1 MGTNI
6 FNIGQ
11 SALNAAQVGIS
22 TAGHN
27 IANASTAGYSRQ
39 VVVQTTAG
47 AQNYGYGYVG
57 QGTEVSTIKRIYNE
71 LLAKQVTNTQSNS
84 SRINTY
90 NAEMSKIDNMLA
102 DSSAGLSPV
111 LQDFFSSIHDL
122 TANPSDAST
131 RQAMLSTAQSLA
143 NRFHSMGE
151 RLGEIRDSVNSQLT
165 SSVNLVNSYASQ
177 IAELND
183 IIEKSVNGSGN
194 PPNDLM
200 DQRDQLI
207 AELSKETK
215 TTVVPQ
221 SGGSYNVLI
230 GNGLPLVIGINTL
243 SLTTVKSPTDA
254 NRLEVAYKSQ
264 TNSTILNGD
273 SLAGGTISGLLQFR
287 ANSLDGIQNQLGQIA
302 VALTGTFNTQ
312 HAQGLD
318 SNGNPGGAF
327 FTMPVPTVAA
337 STANTGT
344 ATLSGTITDATAIT
358 SSNYRLQYDGTNY
371 KITRLSDKSVQ
382 SFTSLPQ
389 TLDGVTLSATAGM
402 AAGDDFLI
410 KPTANAA
417 TTFNLAISDI
427 NKIAIGGYTLSAA
440 ANSGN
445 TGSATISTPVTSS
458 TYAASPLSA
467 PFSLTYASGTN
478 QLTGFP
484 ATEAVTV
491 TSGGT
496 TTTYAAGSPVTY
508 TSGATISVA
517 GLSFVMNGAPSNTD
531 QFTIT
536 PNTTIAPGNNQNGL
550 LLAGLQNLGTVNN
563 SSTSYASAFGQI
575 VSSVGNKTRELQ
587 VTGAAEEHALSIVT
601 AAQQSE
607 SGVNLDEEATNLLRY
622 QQAYQAAGKMMQ
634 IASQLFDVL
643 LSIKQ

>member
-183 IIEKSVNGSGN
+183 IIEKSVNGNGN

-312 HAQGLD
+312 HALGLD
-318 SNGNPGGAF
+318 SYGNPGGAF

-427 NKIAIGGYTLSAA
+427 NKIAVGGYTLSAA

-467 PFSLTYASGTN
+467 PFSLTYNSGPNT
-478 QLTGFP
+478 LTGFP

-496 TTTYAAGSPVTY
+496 TSTYAAGSPVTY
-508 TSGATISVA
+508 VSGATVSVA
-517 GLSFVMNGAPSNTD
+517 GISFVMSGTPANTD

>member
-183 IIEKSVNGSGN
+183 IIEKSVNGNGN

-344 ATLSGTITDATAIT
+344 ATLTGTITDATAIT

-467 PFSLTYASGTN
+467 PFSLTYNSGPNT
-478 QLTGFP
+478 LTGFP
-484 ATEAVTV
+484 ATEVVTV

-496 TTTYAAGSPVTY
+496 TSTYAAGSPVTY
-508 TSGATISVA
+508 VSGATVSVA
-517 GLSFVMNGAPSNTD
+517 GISFVMSGTPANTD

-575 VSSVGNKTRELQ
+575 VSTVGNKTRELQ

>member
-183 IIEKSVNGSGN
+183 IIEKSVSGNGN

-427 NKIAIGGYTLSAA
+427 NKIAMGGYTLSAA

-458 TYAASPLSA
+458 TYAASPLST

-517 GLSFVMNGAPSNTD
+517 GMSFVMSGTPANTD

-536 PNTTIAPGNNQNGL
+536 PNTTVSPGNNQNGL

>member
-90 NAEMSKIDNMLA
+90 NVEMSKIDNMLA

-122 TANPSDAST
+122 TSNPSDAST

-183 IIEKSVNGSGN
+183 IIEKSVSGNGN

-318 SNGNPGGAF
+318 SNGNPGTAF

-337 STANTGT
+337 SIANTGT

-427 NKIAIGGYTLSAA
+427 NKIAAGGYTLSAA

-458 TYAASPLSA
+458 TYAASPLST

-496 TTTYAAGSPVTY
+496 STTYAAGSPVTY
-508 TSGATISVA
+508 VSGATVSVA
-517 GLSFVMNGAPSNTD
+517 GLSFVISGTPANTD

-536 PNTTIAPGNNQNGL
+536 PNTTTSPGNNQNGL

-575 VSSVGNKTRELQ
+575 VSTVGNKTRELQ